1 LPEHINALCEELLMF
16 DKILLEQD
24 IVDLQL
30 GEELKGI
37 PESAY
42 AERLPTVLLA
52 RKGRKKDPNI
62 EFAWQLFTEA
72 EMRSRGKAREKGWT
86 ELLINSVFKE
96 KANGRYVSHA
106 RHE

>member
-1 LPEHINALCEELLMF
+1 MF
-16 DKILLEQD
+16 DKILLAQD

-30 GEELKGI
+30 GEEELKDI
-37 PESAY
+37 PFSAY

-72 EMRSRGKAREKGWT
+72 EMRSCRKARENGWT

-106 RHE
+106 HHK